1 MTIKASRK
9 KKKKEKQQQQIQIG
23 LRHLSYMVAPG
34 QCVL

>member
-9 KKKKEKQQQQIQIG
+9 KKERKKEKQQQQIQIG
-23 LRHLSYMVAPG
+23 LSYMVAPG